1 MVMRKFKKSL
11 DSQMSHNSAV
21 STVSKQSTEDD
32 DIPTSTLPTPSS
44 TPKLGIHARI
54 ETSHGRF

>member
-44 TPKLGIHARI
+44 TPKLGI
-54 ETSHGRF
+54 